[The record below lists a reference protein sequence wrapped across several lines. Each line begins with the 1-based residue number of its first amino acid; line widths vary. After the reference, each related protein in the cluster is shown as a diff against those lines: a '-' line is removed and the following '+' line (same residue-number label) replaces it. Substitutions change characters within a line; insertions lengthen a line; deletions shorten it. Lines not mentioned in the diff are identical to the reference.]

1 MNFFQIFMILAGLFS
16 IAGLVMANPIRPPT
30 YALPTGVTT
39 ASNSSSALGAK
50 ATTLPEELAEDGIHQ
65 EAKWQAGR
73 T

>member
-39 ASNSSSALGAK
+39 ASNSSSAMDVK
-50 ATTLPEELAEDGIHQ
+50 ATTLSEQLAEDGIYQ
-65 EAKWQAGR
+65 EAQWQAGC